1 MKRYISSARKSSGS
15 NLVSALREVIHST
28 LDMGDYLEDVVEGY
42 ADMGG
47 IELPEDYDPDEMLN
61 TVLTELVNKRSAAIP
76 DSVVYNFTEFPGM
89 LLDEISTSRP
99 SGKQSKLYKAIET
112 IYSQIGEFPGGDKVK
127 KAIEDTIFNS
137 SLIEGD
143 AAEIGYA
150 IGRIYWKYIT
160 SPEYGVRSN
169 TASAVGVSNGCRD
182 PETINGKYKFAFEQD
197 ISSYYYKDLYR
208 NTPDMPSATGYMV
221 KFYNEGSDVCGDFF
235 NLYTVPSSTKGVVTW
250 DIGTTVLHT
259 IKVAGSDDAAIES
272 AAKEIAEW
280 YDSHVD
286 EAIEAAVQYAR

>member
-1 MKRYISSARKSSGS
+1 MKRYISSARKAPSS
-15 NLVSALREVIHST
+15 NLVAALREVIHST
-28 LDMGDYLEDVVEGY
+28 LDMGDYLEDTVEAY
-42 ADMGG
+42 ADLGG

-76 DSVVYNFTEFPGM
+76 DSIVYNFTEFSDM
-89 LLDEISTSRP
+89 LLEEISTSRP
-99 SGKQSKLYKAIET
+99 SGKQSKLYKAIAT

-137 SLIEGD
+137 PLIEGD

-150 IGRIYWKYIT
+150 IGSIYWKYIT
-160 SPEYGVRSN
+160 SPKYGVRSN
-169 TASAVGVSNGCRD
+169 TASAVGVSIGCRD
-182 PETINGKYKFAFEQD
+182 AEVINGKYKYAFAQE
-197 ISSYYYKDLYR
+197 ISSYYYRDLR
-208 NTPDMPSATGYMV
+208 GANPDMPSGTGYMV
-221 KFYNEGSDVCGDFF
+221 KFYNDGSDVYGDFF
-235 NLYTVPSSTKGVVTW
+235 NLYTVSSSTKGVVTW

-259 IKVAGSDDAAIES
+259 IKVAGSDDATIEA

-286 EAIEAAVQYAR
+286 EAIEAAVQYAG

>member
-76 DSVVYNFTEFPGM
+76 DSIVYNFTEFPGM

>member
-1 MKRYISSARKSSGS
+1 MKRYISSARKSSSS

-42 ADMGG
+42 ADLGG

-76 DSVVYNFTEFPGM
+76 DSIVYNFTEFPGM

-99 SGKQSKLYKAIET
+99 GGKQSKLYKAIET
-112 IYSQIGEFPGGDKVK
+112 IYSQIGEFPGGDKVR

-137 SLIEGD
+137 PLIEGD

-150 IGRIYWKYIT
+150 IGSIYWKYIT

-197 ISSYYYKDLYR
+197 ISSYYYKDLYM

-221 KFYNEGSDVCGDFF
+221 KFYNDGTDVYGDFF

-272 AAKEIAEW
+272 AAREIAEW